1 MPDEECSRL
10 SASLYNVSE
19 TQRESSFI
27 GHRVRIGPVVSQLNS
42 ETQNGIDLFAGRA
55 FPETAAAFKV
65 FLIFGRS
72 PIETP
77 SGLPCFV
84 KGPPL
89 V

>member
-1 MPDEECSRL
+1 M
-10 SASLYNVSE
+10 
-19 TQRESSFI
+19 
-27 GHRVRIGPVVSQLNS
+27 SQLNS
-42 ETQNGIDLFAGRA
+42 EIQNGIDLFAGRA